1 MTSDLS
7 TNEILTKLRAEE
19 LFYRDKN
26 VNSVNNNNVK
36 SEVWLRFVEIVDA
49 NNKYIGYVACKN
61 CDQIY
66 KYNYKDGTSSLK
78 RHVCRRALNNQPKIT
93 SFIENK
99 MVPAIAK
106 ETTAKK
112 IMEFVCKDLRPFE
125 IINGS
130 GFREFAQEMIN
141 IGSVHGCISID
152 NLLPH
157 PTTVSRNVIKA
168 AESIKS
174 SLAGKLTDIF
184 QKTGG
189 AFTTDLWTDDYNKI
203 SYISLTVHYIE
214 NWDLKDQV
222 LAAVKFPEDNH
233 TAENTRRTVFNILRG
248 YNLSPSV
255 NMKRYAFVTDS
266 GSNFVAAFRAYNH
279 LACLAHRINTVLDTS
294 FKENNF
300 QLSSIINTIDG
311 CKSLVTFFKQ
321 SSLYSKL
328 EKTLKQ
334 ESKTRWNSKLE
345 MLESVYDQFETIYN
359 LLEERDELYRL
370 EDVDL
375 QTLENLVIFLK
386 KFKEASQCLEASKQ
400 PTLHLVIPWYK
411 SLLMHCQINP
421 SDHETLKQMKE

>member
-7 TNEILTKLRAEE
+7 TNEILPKLRAGE

-26 VNSVNNNNVK
+26 VNNNNNVK
-36 SEVWLRFVEIVDA
+36 SEVWLRFVEVVDE
-49 NNKYIGYVACKN
+49 NNKYIGYVSCKN

-78 RHVCRRALNNQPKIT
+78 RHVCHVLNKQPTIT
-93 SFIENK
+93 SFLEKK
-99 MVPAIAK
+99 MVPVIAK
-106 ETTAKK
+106 EITTKK

-125 IINGS
+125 IITGS

-141 IGSVHGCISID
+141 IGSVHGRISID
-152 NLLPH
+152 DLLPH

-174 SLAGKLTDIF
+174 SLAGKLTNVF

-222 LAAVKFPEDNH
+222 LAAVKFPENNH
-233 TAENTRRTVFNILRG
+233 TAENTRRAVFNILRG
-248 YNLSPSV
+248 YNLFPSV

-279 LACLAHRINTVLDTS
+279 LACLAHR
-294 FKENNF
+294 
-300 QLSSIINTIDG
+300 
-311 CKSLVTFFKQ
+311 
-321 SSLYSKL
+321 
-328 EKTLKQ
+328 
-334 ESKTRWNSKLE
+334 
-345 MLESVYDQFETIYN
+345 
-359 LLEERDELYRL
+359 
-370 EDVDL
+370 
-375 QTLENLVIFLK
+375 
-386 KFKEASQCLEASKQ
+386 
-400 PTLHLVIPWYK
+400 
-411 SLLMHCQINP
+411 
-421 SDHETLKQMKE
+421 